1 MLVDLPNSTLEAW
14 CTLFTHMWL
23 DFLGTLQNPW
33 DCAGML
39 EKAQELW
46 DKVYPCHPH
55 VLAAKDKAVFNLVCQ
70 NWTSCIYTNSHCS
83 HYDKLC

>member
-1 MLVDLPNSTLEAW
+1 MDLPNGTLEAW
-14 CTLFTHMWL
+14 HTLFTHMWL

-46 DKVYPCHPH
+46 DKVFPHHPH
-55 VLAAKDKAVFNLVCQ
+55 ILAAKDKAVFNLVRL
-70 NWTSCIYTNSHCS
+70 NHFVYL
-83 HYDKLC
+83 Y